1 MPLTRKQYQ
10 VPADSPVVGGRV
22 DRVIQS
28 LSGLSRAQIVG
39 LFDHG
44 CVTVNGAP
52 CDTPGQPVAVGD
64 LVELAYYPGQRYHAA
79 PKGKRPPGFGII
91 YEDRQLIVVD
101 KPASM
106 LTVPAHPGESFT
118 LVDRLS
124 DYLRRCGGARQAFTV
139 HRLDRGVSGLLV
151 FGKTAEWAS
160 RIRAQFAE
168 HKPERLYVAL
178 VAGRVTSNQGTWASR
193 LSTDRSL
200 RRYSTDDD
208 DEEGEG
214 EHAVTHFAIEQR
226 WSDASLAR
234 IWLETGRRNQIRVHF
249 AEAGHPVIGDDRYR
263 ARLAAHPRWP
273 FSRLALHARAL
284 GLTHPAT
291 GEPMRWESPL
301 PMEFERFLAPARSTA
316 KPSGGPQPLA

>member
-1 MPLTRKQYQ
+1 MPLTRKQCQ
-10 VPADSPVVGGRV
+10 VAADSPAVGGRV
-22 DRVIQS
+22 DRVVQT

-44 CVTVNGAP
+44 CVTVNGTR
-52 CDTPGQPVAVGD
+52 CEVPGQVVAAGD

-79 PKGKRPPGFGII
+79 PKGKRGPGFEII

-106 LTVPAHPGESFT
+106 LTVPARPGESFT

-124 DYLRRCGGARQAFTV
+124 EYLRRCGGARQAFTV

-151 FGKTAEWAS
+151 FGKSADWAS

-168 HKPERLYVAL
+168 HKPERLYAAL
-178 VAGRVTSNQGTWASR
+178 VAGRVAAEQGTWSSR
-193 LSTDRSL
+193 LTTDRSL
-200 RRYSTDDD
+200 RRYSTDD
-208 DEEGEG
+208 EEEEG
-214 EHAVTHFAIEQR
+214 EHAVTHFAIERR
-226 WSDASLAR
+226 WTDASLAR

-263 ARLAAHPRWP
+263 PRLAAHPRWP

-301 PMEFERFLAPARSTA
+301 PSEFDRFLAPPRSATTPE
-316 KPSGGPQPLA
+316 KR

>member
-1 MPLTRKQYQ
+1 MPVTRKQYQ
-10 VPADSPVVGGRV
+10 VVAESPAVGGRV
-22 DRVIQS
+22 DRVIQT
-28 LSGLSRAQIVG
+28 LSGLSRAQVVG

-44 CVTVNGAP
+44 CVTVNGTP
-52 CDTPGQPVAVGD
+52 CDVPGQPVAVGD

-106 LTVPAHPGESFT
+106 LTVPAHPGEAFT

-168 HKPERLYVAL
+168 HKPERLYFAL
-178 VAGRVTSNQGTWASR
+178 VAGRVASNQGTWASR
-193 LSTDRSL
+193 LTTDRSL
-200 RRYSTDDD
+200 RRHSTDDEED
-208 DEEGEG
+208 DG

-226 WSDASLAR
+226 WADASLAR

-263 ARLAAHPRWP
+263 PRLAAHPRWP
-273 FSRLALHARAL
+273 FGRLALHARAL

-291 GEPMRWESPL
+291 GEPLRWESPL
-301 PMEFERFLAPARSTA
+301 PMEFDRFIAPPRSTA
-316 KPSGGPQPLA
+316 RPDRPQS

>member
-1 MPLTRKQYQ
+1 MPLTRKQCQ
-10 VPADSPVVGGRV
+10 VAADSPAVGGRV
-22 DRVIQS
+22 DRVVQT

-44 CVTVNGAP
+44 CVTVNGTR
-52 CDTPGQPVAVGD
+52 CEVPGQVVAAGD

-79 PKGKRPPGFGII
+79 PKGKRGPGFEII

-106 LTVPAHPGESFT
+106 LTVPARPGESFT

-124 DYLRRCGGARQAFTV
+124 EYLRRCGGARQAFTV

-151 FGKTAEWAS
+151 FGKSADWAS

-168 HKPERLYVAL
+168 HKPERLYAAL
-178 VAGRVTSNQGTWASR
+178 VAGRVAAEQGTWSSR
-193 LSTDRSL
+193 LTTDRSL
-200 RRYSTDDD
+200 RRYSTDD
-208 DEEGEG
+208 EEEEG
-214 EHAVTHFAIEQR
+214 EHAVTHFAIERR
-226 WSDASLAR
+226 WPDASLAR

-263 ARLAAHPRWP
+263 PRLAAHPRWP

-301 PMEFERFLAPARSTA
+301 PSEFDRFLAPPRSATTPE
-316 KPSGGPQPLA
+316 KR

>member
-1 MPLTRKQYQ
+1 MPLTRKQCQ
-10 VPADSPVVGGRV
+10 VAVDSPAVGGRV
-22 DRVIQS
+22 DRVVQT

-44 CVTVNGAP
+44 CVTVNGTR
-52 CDTPGQPVAVGD
+52 CEVPGQVVAAGD

-79 PKGKRPPGFGII
+79 PKGKRGPGFEII

-106 LTVPAHPGESFT
+106 LTVPARPGESFT

-124 DYLRRCGGARQAFTV
+124 EYLRRCGGARQAFTV

-151 FGKTAEWAS
+151 FGKSADWAS

-168 HKPERLYVAL
+168 HKPERLYAAL
-178 VAGRVTSNQGTWASR
+178 VAGRVAAEQGTWSSR
-193 LSTDRSL
+193 LTTDRSL
-200 RRYSTDDD
+200 RRYSTDD
-208 DEEGEG
+208 EEEEG
-214 EHAVTHFAIEQR
+214 EHAVTHFAIERR
-226 WSDASLAR
+226 WPDASLVR

-263 ARLAAHPRWP
+263 PRLAAHPRWP

-301 PMEFERFLAPARSTA
+301 PSEFDRFLAPPRSATTPE
-316 KPSGGPQPLA
+316 KR

>member
-208 DEEGEG
+208 DEDGDG

-316 KPSGGPQPLA
+316 KPSSGPQPHA

>member
-1 MPLTRKQYQ
+1 
-10 VPADSPVVGGRV
+10 
-22 DRVIQS
+22 
-28 LSGLSRAQIVG
+28 
-39 LFDHG
+39 
-44 CVTVNGAP
+44 VTVNGAP

-316 KPSGGPQPLA
+316 KPSGGPQPHA

>member
-1 MPLTRKQYQ
+1 MPLTRKQCQ
-10 VPADSPVVGGRV
+10 IAADSPTVGGRV

-28 LSGLSRAQIVG
+28 LSGLSRAQVAG

-44 CVTVNGAP
+44 CVTVNGTR
-52 CDTPGQPVAVGD
+52 CESPGQPVAAGD

-79 PKGKRPPGFGII
+79 PKGKRDPGFGII
-91 YEDRQLIVVD
+91 FEDRQLIVVD
-101 KPASM
+101 KPAAM
-106 LTVPAHPGESFT
+106 LTVPAHPGEAFT
-118 LVDRLS
+118 LVDRVS

-178 VAGRVTSNQGTWASR
+178 VAGRVGPNEGTWTSR
-193 LSTDRSL
+193 LTTDRSL
-200 RRYSTDDD
+200 RRFSTEDD
-208 DEEGEG
+208 DEAG
-214 EHAVTHFAIEQR
+214 EHAVTHFAIERR
-226 WSDASLAR
+226 WADASLAR

-263 ARLAAHPRWP
+263 PRLATHSRWP

-291 GEPMRWESPL
+291 GEPLRWESPL
-301 PMEFERFLAPARSTA
+301 PGEFERFLAAPRPPVRSE
-316 KPSGGPQPLA
+316 KHSP